1 MIVADVGM
9 FFLAN
14 LIAASINWT
23 QQHFPNFYELLM
35 TSSGTVLDTQTSYYC
50 ADKKYIFRVLFSFST
65 VMIIF

>member
-14 LIAASINWT
+14 LIAASINWA

-35 TSSGTVLDTQTSYYC
+35 TSSGTVLDT
-50 ADKKYIFRVLFSFST
+50 
-65 VMIIF
+65 